1 MKPIE
6 FEYFQIIDGLAY
18 PAKKQKGPL
27 TAKNVPLGQS
37 VINANTAGRT
47 DHQAVSKI
55 DTVTP
60 KFSIQDD
67 ED

>member
-1 MKPIE
+1 MYPAQIE
-6 FEYFQIIDGLAY
+6 KKRLEPSVLPIIDTVTNQQTNGSIQ
-18 PAKKQKGPL
+18 PE
-27 TAKNVPLGQS
+27 
-37 VINANTAGRT
+37 
-47 DHQAVSKI
+47 VSKI

>member
-1 MKPIE
+1 MKPTE
-6 FEYFQIIDGLAY
+6 FEYFQLIDGMMY

-27 TAKNVPLGQS
+27 MPKTVALGEN
-37 VINANTAGRT
+37 VINPNVSGKTQP
-47 DHQAVSKI
+47 HKQAKI